1 MEIGGYIEFEK
12 FNLPMLHE
20 DAIKLNCGRCAFEYI
35 IRAKNIKRIFMP
47 KFMCDSCDAILKKLN
62 VEVCHYSINMDFT
75 PSSINIAKDEW
86 IYVVNFYGQLSN
98 EYIEELKRNYGR
110 LIIDNSQAYF
120 QMPVSGV
127 DTIYTCRKF
136 FGVADGAILYTDS
149 VLDMYYEQDISFDR
163 MRFLLGRFEHNAS
176 EFYQE
181 YVANNRFFNDE
192 PIKRMSKLTENLLH
206 GIDYDFIKNRRTTNF
221 RILDS
226 AFKYKNKLKL
236 SVSEGAFM
244 YPLYIEKG
252 DVVRKKLQ
260 KEKIYIPVLW
270 PAVFKICDEHET
282 EYEMATNI
290 LPLPVDQRYCE
301 EDMRNLIQ
309 IIIDIM
315 ATL

>member
-20 DAIKLNCGRCAFEYI
+20 GAIKLNCGRCALEYI

-47 KFMCDSCDAILKKLN
+47 KFMCDSCENIFRKLD
-62 VEVCHYSINMDFT
+62 VKVFYYSINMDFT
-75 PSSINIAKDEW
+75 PIATNIAEDEW
-86 IYVVNFYGQLSN
+86 LYIVNFYGQLSN
-98 EYIEELKRNYGR
+98 EYIVKLKEKFNNI
-110 LIIDNSQAYF
+110 IIDNAHAYF
-120 QMPVSGV
+120 QMPVLGV
-127 DTIYTCRKF
+127 DTLYTCRKF
-136 FGVADGAILYTDS
+136 FGVPDGAILYTDS

-226 AFKYKNKLKL
+226 AFKYKNG
-236 SVSEGAFM
+236 SV
-244 YPLYIEKG
+244 
-252 DVVRKKLQ
+252 
-260 KEKIYIPVLW
+260 
-270 PAVFKICDEHET
+270 T
-282 EYEMATNI
+282 TNG
-290 LPLPVDQRYCE
+290 
-301 EDMRNLIQ
+301 
-309 IIIDIM
+309 
-315 ATL
+315 